1 MYRNTLN
8 PEISSCNLRNN
19 EADVLRCCNENLD
32 LRSRKIHRQGIFSKV
47 GFTLVTKTEDR
58 LIVINI
64 GVRVLIP
71 QTNLTAETDQI
82 STSNGSKSKRQLT
95 YSELVMYSGII
106 GIVGG
111 LVATIYYF
119 VLEEMMHGF
128 WHTLPEIVEPFFPSW
143 LPFSNYV
150 WIATTV
156 GGFMVGL
163 VLYFMGL
170 PGEMAQVVDKI
181 HSPGRIDIRKTPAMV
196 IASLVAITS
205 GGSAGPEAPLVQVN
219 GSFGSWLGDT
229 LKVNTSSVRVLTF
242 CGMSAALGAFF
253 GAPIGAALFALE
265 IPHRRGLEY
274 YEAVAPA
281 IISAIL
287 SFAVFRISTGM
298 TIGGFYHF
306 ESVPNLTPVN
316 LLQGLILGI
325 VGALV
330 AVMFIFVFRLV
341 GRFLEPLEH
350 YRILLATLGGFSIG
364 LIAFVY
370 PQTLFFS
377 EEQIHTVIET
387 GATLGVLALLM
398 IAGAKMFAISF
409 TLHSGFLGGFI
420 FPLFF
425 IGANVGLAIAL
436 AFPQVHPTVAMV
448 CLMAAVNVAVT
459 KTPVSTSIILSVL
472 SGTAMLP
479 VIVIASFVSFLLT
492 SKIAMIK
499 TQRSRNLENISLPT
513 LPENKLIESLQ
524 NLANVPVTKDLQVE

>member
-1 MYRNTLN
+1 MFTQT
-8 PEISSCNLRNN
+8 
-19 EADVLRCCNENLD
+19 D
-32 LRSRKIHRQGIFSKV
+32 LASPIQK
-47 GFTLVTKTEDR
+47 
-58 LIVINI
+58 
-64 GVRVLIP
+64 
-71 QTNLTAETDQI
+71 
-82 STSNGSKSKRQLT
+82 TSNEDLLEPRLLT
-95 YSELVMYSGII
+95 YPQLVLCAVAI

-111 LVATIYYF
+111 LVATCYYF
-119 VLEEMMHGF
+119 VLEAMMHSV
-128 WHTLPEIVEPFFPSW
+128 WHTLPEWVEPHFPSW
-143 LPFSNYV
+143 LSTNNYV
-150 WIATTV
+150 WIATTI
-156 GGFMVGL
+156 GGFCVGL

-170 PGEMAQVVDKI
+170 PGEMAQVVDSI

-219 GSFGSWLGDT
+219 GSFGSWLGDR
-229 LKVNTSSVRVLTF
+229 LGLAQSNVRVLTF

-281 IISAIL
+281 VISAML
-287 SFAVFRISTGM
+287 SFAVFRISTGI

-306 ESVPNLTPVN
+306 ESVPELTPMN
-316 LLQGLILGI
+316 LLEGLVLGAI
-325 VGALV
+325 GAGV
-330 AVMFIFVFRLV
+330 AVMFIYIFRLI
-341 GRFLEPLEH
+341 GRLLEPLEH
-350 YRILLATLGGFSIG
+350 NLIALATLGGLCIG
-364 LIAFVY
+364 LIAFFL

-387 GATLGVLALLM
+387 GSTLGVTMLLV
-398 IAGAKMFAISF
+398 IAVAKMFAISF

-425 IGANVGLAIAL
+425 IGANVGLAIAI
-436 AFPQVHPTVAMV
+436 AVPQIHPTLGMV

-479 VIVIASFVSFLLT
+479 VIVISSFTSFILTGKVS
-492 SKIAMIK
+492 MIG
-499 TQRSRNLENISLPT
+499 TQRSRQLDENRPQVWADSKLLP
-513 LPENKLIESLQ
+513 SVQ
-524 NLANVPVTKDLQVE
+524 

>member
-1 MYRNTLN
+1 MNT
-8 PEISSCNLRNN
+8 PPS
-19 EADVLRCCNENLD
+19 LD
-32 LRSRKIHRQGIFSKV
+32 PSHL
-47 GFTLVTKTEDR
+47 
-58 LIVINI
+58 
-64 GVRVLIP
+64 
-71 QTNLTAETDQI
+71 
-82 STSNGSKSKRQLT
+82 SKSQPLTNQTFLTKIAILTLQRIHSETERQLT
-95 YSELVMYSGII
+95 YFQLILCAVAI
-106 GIVGG
+106 GLFGG
-111 LVATIYYF
+111 LVATVYYF
-119 VLEEMMHGF
+119 ILELLMHGV
-128 WHTLPEIVEPFFPSW
+128 WHTVPEWVNPYFPSW
-143 LPFSNYV
+143 LPSSNYV
-150 WIATTV
+150 WIATTI
-156 GGFMVGL
+156 GGLGVGL
-163 VLYFMGL
+163 ILYFMGL

-181 HSPGRIDIRKTPAMV
+181 HQPGRIDIRKTPAMV

-229 LKVNTSSVRVLTF
+229 LKLPTSSVRVLTF

-281 IISAIL
+281 VISAIF

-306 ESVPNLTPVN
+306 ESVPALTPMN
-316 LLQGLILGI
+316 LLEGLVLGMI
-325 VGALV
+325 GAGV
-330 AVMFIFVFRLV
+330 AVLFIYVFRFIGHLLKPFEHHRIGLAMLGGLSIGIIAFIF
-341 GRFLEPLEH
+341 
-350 YRILLATLGGFSIG
+350 
-364 LIAFVY
+364 

-387 GATLGVLALLM
+387 GMTLGVSVLLM
-398 IAGAKMFAISF
+398 IAVAKMFAISF

-436 AFPQVHPTVAMV
+436 AVPQVHPTVGMV

-479 VIVIASFVSFLLT
+479 VIVIASFTSFLLT
-492 SKIAMIK
+492 SQIVMIR
-499 TQRSRNLENISLPT
+499 TQRSRIMN
-513 LPENKLIESLQ
+513 ESELSQ
-524 NLANVPVTKDLQVE
+524 EELLASGECRI

>member
-1 MYRNTLN
+1 MTTQT
-8 PEISSCNLRNN
+8 
-19 EADVLRCCNENLD
+19 D
-32 LRSRKIHRQGIFSKV
+32 LAPSA
-47 GFTLVTKTEDR
+47 T
-58 LIVINI
+58 
-64 GVRVLIP
+64 
-71 QTNLTAETDQI
+71 QTATDQDL
-82 STSNGSKSKRQLT
+82 SAPGLLT
-95 YSELVMYSGII
+95 YPQLVLCAVGI

-111 LVATIYYF
+111 LVATCYYF
-119 VLEEMMHGF
+119 VLEAMMHGV
-128 WHTLPEIVEPFFPSW
+128 WHTLPEWIEPHFPSW
-143 LPFSNYV
+143 LPTNNYV

-156 GGFMVGL
+156 GGFCVGL

-170 PGEMAQVVDKI
+170 PGEMAQVVDSV

-196 IASLVAITS
+196 IASLVAITA

-219 GSFGSWLGDT
+219 GSFGSWLGDR
-229 LKVNTSSVRVLTF
+229 LKLKQSNVRVLTF

-281 IISAIL
+281 VISAML
-287 SFAVFRISTGM
+287 SFAVFRISTGI

-306 ESVPNLTPVN
+306 ESIPELTPMN
-316 LLQGLILGI
+316 LLEGLILGA
-325 VGALV
+325 VGAGV
-330 AVMFIFVFRLV
+330 AVMFIYVFRLI
-341 GRFLEPLEH
+341 GRLLEPLEH
-350 YRILLATLGGFSIG
+350 NLLALATLGGLCIG
-364 LIAFVY
+364 LIAFFL

-387 GATLGVLALLM
+387 GSTLGVTMLLV
-398 IAGAKMFAISF
+398 IAVAKMFAISF

-425 IGANVGLAIAL
+425 IGANVGLAIAI
-436 AFPQVHPTVAMV
+436 AIPQVHPTLGMV

-479 VIVIASFVSFLLT
+479 VIVISSFTSFILT
-492 SKIAMIK
+492 GQVAMIG
-499 TQRSRNLENISLPT
+499 TQRSRQLEEERPEIWAQSCLLPQYYD
-513 LPENKLIESLQ
+513 S
-524 NLANVPVTKDLQVE
+524 VTPG